1 MKLPKGVKRL
11 KTSGSR
17 TALQDALTTLCS
29 TDFNG
34 YVRASAP
41 EGVKEAC
48 ILLFL
53 QSIPQLA
60 VYQSPDR
67 SVYGA
72 EALAE
77 LVRISQSTASI
88 VRAEAFFTHDLV
100 EVDSIVT
107 KMRKAA
113 VTSKDLATA
122 GLRLPAAKQAP
133 PPSRATAPAAKQA
146 PPPSRAA
153 APAAKQAAP
162 ATRPPAPQPPPSRPA
177 TPPVSVKVVPKVVTK
192 AVEAAPSRPAARPAA
207 EAPVGKEEG
216 PEGEED
222 EEEEEEEGERAG
234 PGEGAAKVQAPAAR
248 PVAPAREDDEEFL
261 KMLKEVGLA
270 PSAPGGSQAEGDISG
285 DEIDQYIAAF
295 ETYIDKSKQPGAAP
309 TPANLKRVV
318 QEIIDEMAS
327 AAGDDEWT
335 RSFIESQ
342 RDVVLEKVQSS
353 SSQLD
358 AMSRQHDRLTEERS
372 TLTDISKTFQDV
384 LRATE
389 EEARKHKQEL
399 DEIASGEGV
408 DDGDWLR
415 QESTKLAQQADRMKE
430 MEGVLAS
437 VLATHQ
443 RRVERIESEL
453 EETEEETRTEVKREL
468 VDLES
473 LKKDFLEE
481 MRDRIRSMSTTAEGA
496 PTTEGAAK
504 ATKSVS
510 EGIHERVE
518 ELEHERADLAEEG
531 RRLETATVE
540 AKATRDTL
548 AVDDEVEVRARIGE
562 LQSRESALKS
572 KEETLLEMEDRLAA
586 DRAAIEEEL
595 SKSRAQQTKV
605 RALEAELKR
614 REEALDERELELE
627 EGRLAVEEAEAR
639 MKELKAMEARLK
651 AHEMQLVAR
660 ETEIDEASKR
670 AREEREGAVK
680 ADIKRVE
687 EMEKEL
693 RRREKEYSKA
703 QKDSQRRI
711 EDLEEEL
718 GKNRTRIETL
728 EGRLATLQKAEEK
741 AKRLEAAVQAQKGAV
756 GGVDEKELR
765 RILAYLDDLLAQLPE
780 DTIQKFGESEYFELY
795 DKILKKLGI

>member
-72 EALAE
+72 EAIAE

-133 PPSRATAPAAKQA
+133 PPSK
-146 PPPSRAA
+146 AA

-177 TPPVSVKVVPKVVTK
+177 APPGSVKVVPKVVTK

-222 EEEEEEEGERAG
+222 EEEEEEEQAA

>member
-11 KTSGSR
+11 KASGSR
-17 TALQDALTTLCS
+17 TALQDAIGTLCAS
-29 TDFNG
+29 EFNG

-72 EALAE
+72 EALSE
-77 LVRISQSTASI
+77 LVRIAQSPASI

-100 EVDSIVT
+100 EVDTIVT

-113 VTSKDLATA
+113 VTGKDLAA
-122 GLRLPAAKQAP
+122 VGLRLPAA
-133 PPSRATAPAAKQA
+133 APAMAKAAEPAARQA
-146 PPPSRAA
+146 VPPLKPVMPAVKKA
-153 APAAKQAAP
+153 APTAK
-162 ATRPPAPQPPPSRPA
+162 PPAPQQPTPRPE
-177 TPPVSVKVVPKVVTK
+177 TPPAAVKVVPKVVAKGAAPT
-192 AVEAAPSRPAARPAA
+192 APSRPAARPAA
-207 EAPVGKEEG
+207 EVP
-216 PEGEED
+216 ED
-222 EEEEEEEGERAG
+222 EEEKEEPEGEDGEREEEG
-234 PGEGAAKVQAPAAR
+234 PGEGATKGEAPAAR
-248 PVAPAREDDEEFL
+248 PGAPAGEDDEEFL

-295 ETYIDKSKQPGAAP
+295 ETYIDKSKHPEAAP
-309 TPANLKRVV
+309 TPAGLKRVV

-342 RDVVLEKVQSS
+342 RDVVLDKVQSS

-358 AMSRQHDRLTEERS
+358 AMSRQHDRLTDERT
-372 TLTDISKTFQDV
+372 TLSDISKTFQDV

-399 DEIASGEGV
+399 DEIATDEGV

-415 QESTKLAQQADRMKE
+415 QESTKLAQQADRMRE

-443 RRVERIESEL
+443 KRVERIESEL
-453 EETEEETRTEVKREL
+453 EETEDEARTEVKREI

-481 MRDRIRSMSTTAEGA
+481 MRDRIRSMSTTPEGA
-496 PTTEGAAK
+496 PSVEGAAK
-504 ATKSVS
+504 ATQSVS
-510 EGIHERVE
+510 EGIHDRVQ
-518 ELEHERADLAEEG
+518 ELEHERTELAEEG
-531 RRLETATVE
+531 HRLEAATEE
-540 AKATRDTL
+540 AKAARDTL
-548 AVDDEVEVRARIGE
+548 AVDDEVEVRARIVE
-562 LQSRESALKS
+562 LEDRETALKS
-572 KEETLLEMEDRLAA
+572 KEETLLEMEERLAT

-595 SKSRAQQTKV
+595 TKSRAQQTKV
-605 RALEAELKR
+605 RALEADLKR

-660 ETEIDEASKR
+660 ESEIDEATKR
-670 AREEREGAVK
+670 AREEREGAVE

-703 QKDSQRRI
+703 EKDSQRRI

-718 GKNRTRIETL
+718 GKNRDRIETL
-728 EGRLATLQKAEEK
+728 EGRLGTLQKAEEK
-741 AKRLEAAVQAQKGAV
+741 AKKLEAAVQAQKGV
-756 GGVDEKELR
+756 SGGIDEKELK

-780 DTIQKFGESEYFELY
+780 DAIQKFGESEYFELY